1 MQMRG
6 RRNTLRSDK
15 VEQQNGT
22 LEDKGNTNSEES
34 VGRKADHPCA
44 RDRVIHKTTMLQ
56 WSGVVALDTLV
67 DEEIVRQVTR
77 SLLKEF
83 ENRLLMGEAIALPCG
98 TLEPFQPNRM
108 IHNVCTG
115 KLQPQGVT
123 VHIRT
128 TQRWRILYK
137 RCLKKFGYK

>member
-1 MQMRG
+1 MSVRK
-6 RRNTLRSDK
+6 RRNTIRDC
-15 VEQQNGT
+15 EINEQNGA
-22 LEDKGNTNSEES
+22 LEDKGNASAKES
-34 VGRKADHPCA
+34 VGGKADHPCA

-56 WSGVVALDTLV
+56 WSGIVALDTLV
-67 DEEIVRQVTR
+67 DEEVVRQVTR

-98 TLEPFQPNRM
+98 TIEPFQPDRM
-108 IHNVCTG
+108 IHNVNTG
-115 KLQPQGVT
+115 KLQPQGVS